1 MKKPVSKTQS
11 MLNVWA
17 IILIIWSVYRA
28 KFMMPEIID
37 ELIAKPLVFLLP
49 VYIFIKHNEKKD
61 FAPAVWLTRDK
72 LFTNVYIALFIGA
85 IFGISAL
92 MANLAKYG
100 TFSFGQTLLNQNA
113 QSLLIVLVTA
123 LFTAFCEEVVS
134 RGFVLKRL
142 YEESG
147 NVYTSSFLASVL
159 FLILH
164 IPILLTNLKLSGSV
178 LIWFM
183 ITDFILSLINSFV
196 FLSRKSLVAPILI
209 HALYNLSIILYI

>member
-1 MKKPVSKTQS
+1 
-11 MLNVWA
+11 MLNIWA
-17 IILIIWSVYRA
+17 IILIMWSVYRA
-28 KFMMPEIID
+28 KFQLPEVID
-37 ELIAKPLVFLLP
+37 ELIAKPVVFLLP
-49 VYIFIKHNEKKD
+49 VYWYIKNTEKKQ
-61 FAPAVWLTRDK
+61 FASSVWLTSNK
-72 LFTNVYIALFIGA
+72 LFGNICLSLVIGA
-85 IFGISAL
+85 IFALSAL
-92 MANLAKYG
+92 MANYGKFG
-100 TFSFGQTLLNQNA
+100 TFSFGQTLLNMQA
-113 QSLLIVLVTA
+113 QSLVFAIVIA

-164 IPILLTNLKLSGSV
+164 IPILLTNLKLTGSV

-183 ITDFILSLINSFV
+183 ATDFILSLINSFI